1 MFKRMFG
8 TRRATLADCSACG
21 ADFVHPVEWRS
32 HDAHSWWILLR
43 CGECGNCW
51 EQTVSDGEAEL
62 FDRELQRAEHG
73 MRCEADRMSREALEQ
88 QADTFAAALDLDLIG
103 ADDFSR

>member
-1 MFKRMFG
+1 MFKRIFG

-32 HDAHSWWILLR
+32 HDAASWWILLR
-43 CGECGNCW
+43 CGECGSRW
-51 EQTVSDGEAEL
+51 EQTVSDGEAEI

-73 MRCEADRMSREALEQ
+73 MRRAADRLGREALEQ